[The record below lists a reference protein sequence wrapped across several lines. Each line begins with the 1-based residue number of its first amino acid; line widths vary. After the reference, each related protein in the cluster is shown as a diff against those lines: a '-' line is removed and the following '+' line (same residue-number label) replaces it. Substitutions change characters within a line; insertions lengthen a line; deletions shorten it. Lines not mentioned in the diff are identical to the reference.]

1 MATTF
6 YEGKVGA
13 SKAKTMITMMM
24 RVIKMMI
31 MNTNYYVLPGFMYLV
46 NSSKLILLSLF
57 VSIAPKRST
66 AIKFLDRLEAGG
78 SLHPPSQLQQK
89 MLHSPTPQQG
99 VPTV

>member
-1 MATTF
+1 MLAHRRRLSETCSITDQKVFLSDLKMATTF

-13 SKAKTMITMMM
+13 SKAKMMISMMT

-31 MNTNYYVLPGFMYLV
+31 MNTNYYVLPGFMYLA

-66 AIKFLDRLEAGG
+66 GIKFLDRL
-78 SLHPPSQLQQK
+78 
-89 MLHSPTPQQG
+89 
-99 VPTV
+99 